1 MKSWELDEVRR
12 AVKGKWLGRGARQ
25 FNGRVCTDS
34 RKAGEG
40 ELFVAIVGKNHD
52 AHRFLEGVIE
62 KGVAAVMVHKEVGAE
77 VLALAQAKNVAVI
90 QVEETVA
97 GLNRLAGAYR
107 AGSMGEGSAG
117 GGMRARVIAVGG
129 SNGKTTTKRIVH
141 TLLSEKFNGH
151 ASPKS
156 FNNNI
161 GMPLTLLEVEAVHDY
176 VVLEIGTNAPGEIA
190 ALGEVCR
197 PDVAV
202 ITNVGLEHLEKL
214 GDLEGVAREEASIAP
229 FVTEGGTLVL
239 MADAPELMQVM
250 KGGGGGKAQKILI
263 GREGAVSSGG
273 TEPELLLTEVVE
285 TMEGTTF
292 SINGRGSFRLPLL
305 GEHNAANALM
315 GIAVARRL
323 GLSDEQIAAG
333 LLKVTAAEMRLEP
346 MRAGSWSVINDAYN
360 ANPSSM
366 EAALKTFGRLKGQ
379 GRKVVVLGDMLEL
392 GPSTEAMHRSIG
404 AMVAAWKFDLFVAV
418 GPQMKAAASVAEASG
433 VEVKRF
439 TNTTTARNG
448 ILKLLKAND
457 QILLKGSRAGWRWR
471 RCWMRCVGVRH
482 LPRRRFNPRK
492 DFRVLFAL
500 YVDCGSWV
508 GELDPARWVV

>member
-1 MKSWELDEVRR
+1 MDEVRR

-40 ELFVAIVGKNHD
+40 DLFVAIVGKNHD
-52 AHRFLEGVIE
+52 AHQFLEGAIE
-62 KGVAAVMVHKEVGAE
+62 KGVAAVMVHKEMGAE

-90 QVEETVA
+90 QVEDTVA

-107 AGSMGEGSAG
+107 AGSMGEGS
-117 GGMRARVIAVGG
+117 GMRARVIAVGG
-129 SNGKTTTKRIVH
+129 SNGKTTTKRIIH
-141 TLLSEKFNGH
+141 ALLSEKFNGH

-161 GMPLTLLEVEAVHDY
+161 GMPLTLLEVEAAHDY

-190 ALGEVCR
+190 ALGDVCR

-202 ITNVGLEHLEKL
+202 ITNVGLEHLEQL

-229 FVTEGGTLVL
+229 FVAEGGTLVV
-239 MADAPELMQVM
+239 MADAPELLQVV
-250 KGGGGGKAQKILI
+250 KNAKAQKILI

-315 GIAVARRL
+315 AIAVARRL

-333 LLKVTAAEMRLEP
+333 LLKVTAAEMRLEL
-346 MRAGSWSVINDAYN
+346 MRVGAWQIINDAYN

-366 EAALKTFGRLKGQ
+366 EAALRTFGRLKGE
-379 GRKVVVLGDMLEL
+379 GRKVVILGDMLEL
-392 GPSTEAMHRSIG
+392 GPSTEAMHRSVG
-404 AMVAAWKFDLFVAV
+404 AMVAAWKFDLLVAV
-418 GPQMKAAASVAEASG
+418 GPQMKAAASVAEASE
-433 VEVKRF
+433 VEVKAF
-439 TNTTTARNG
+439 KNTTAARAG
-448 ILKLLKAND
+448 IVKLLRADD
-457 QILLKGSRAGWRWR
+457 QILLKGSRG
-471 RCWMRCVGVRH
+471 M
-482 LPRRRFNPRK
+482 
-492 DFRVLFAL
+492 AL
-500 YVDCGSWV
+500 ETIVESLRSHASIAPPTA
-508 GELDPARWVV
+508 ESLIAASKTAE